1 MHKVRVWAELSD
13 EHYKAYEAEAK
24 RRGVSVEE
32 LVQQTVNCLLRELE
46 ETRPVSSP
54 TASATTR
61 SSTSGPIPTTRWL
74 SR

>member
-46 ETRPVSSP
+46 QE
-54 TASATTR
+54 ADDC
-61 SSTSGPIPTTRWL
+61 SGPDQYI
-74 SR
+74 SVS

>member
-46 ETRPVSSP
+46 EE
-54 TASATTR
+54 ADDC
-61 SSTSGPIPTTRWL
+61 SGPDHLI
-74 SR
+74 SVS

>member
-46 ETRPVSSP
+46 EE
-54 TASATTR
+54 ADDC
-61 SSTSGPIPTTRWL
+61 SGPDHYI
-74 SR
+74 SVS